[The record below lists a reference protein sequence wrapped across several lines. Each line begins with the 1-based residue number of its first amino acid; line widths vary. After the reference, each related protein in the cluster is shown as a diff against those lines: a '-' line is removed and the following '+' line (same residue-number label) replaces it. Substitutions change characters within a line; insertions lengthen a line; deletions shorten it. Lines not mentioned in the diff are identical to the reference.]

1 MTQIERLRL
10 ELLIREQYQLLGPE
24 FFTELERI
32 LTLIDTESNSVP
44 PARRFQ
50 VL

>member
-10 ELLIREQYQLLGPE
+10 ELLIREQYQQFGEE

-32 LTLIDTESNSVP
+32 LTLIDTEANSVP